1 MRGPVLLVFGGLA
14 ACEPEEVP
22 DMSYTVTITGETNG
36 CTASTQGYR
45 ETLQY
50 DVFYDPEEQHRIE
63 IRVEET
69 PMALGSVT
77 GCTMKYATST
87 WLEERGAYTIQW
99 SLEGKATYQSGGGGC
114 LDGEYDWEGEE
125 VITVVASDDP
135 EIAIDCTYTMSTL
148 GTLVQ

>member
-1 MRGPVLLVFGGLA
+1 MRGLILLAFGGLA
-14 ACEPEEVP
+14 ACEPKEEP
-22 DMSYTVTITGETNG
+22 DLSYDVTITGETNG

-50 DVFYDPEEQHRIE
+50 DVFFDPEEPHRLE
-63 IRVEET
+63 IRVDDT

-77 GCTMKYATST
+77 GCTINYATST
-87 WLEERGAYTIQW
+87 WLEERGDFTLQW

-125 VITVVASDDP
+125 TITVVNSDDP
-135 EIAIDCTYTMSTL
+135 EIVIGCTYAMSTL
-148 GTLVQ
+148 GLLVQ